1 MEKYKREGRHAHCST
16 ERKEGIMKNE
26 NKEIVKQY
34 IENILNT
41 GNAEDLST
49 FISPHYTEVFN
60 NKRYRLGIKGIQKK
74 IAGIREIY
82 PDLKL
87 SIDLQITEG
96 DWVVTSYIM
105 NGTQLGSGTGIR
117 PTGKTVEVHGVN
129 IDRVVDNKITEHG
142 SSTDLLDPLIEI
154 NQHSQHSIRWLKDNL
169 QNTFDEKNED
179 IKTMCETKAA

>member
-1 MEKYKREGRHAHCST
+1 MEKYKRERRHAHCST
-16 ERKEGIMKNE
+16 ERKERIMKNE

-34 IENILNT
+34 MENVLNT

-60 NKRYRLGIKGIQKK
+60 NRRYHLGIKGIRKK

-96 DWVVTSYIM
+96 DWVATSYIM
-105 NGTQLGSGTGIR
+105 NGTQLGSWMGIR
-117 PTGKTVEVHGVN
+117 PTGKTVEVRGVN

-154 NQHSQHSIRWLKDNL
+154 NQHSKHWTKDNW
-169 QNTFDEKNED
+169 QNKFVAKNED
-179 IKTMCETKAA
+179 VKTICETEAA

>member
-1 MEKYKREGRHAHCST
+1 
-16 ERKEGIMKNE
+16 MKNE

-41 GNAEDLST
+41 GNAEDLSK

-74 IAGIREIY
+74 IMGIRKIY

-87 SIDLQITEG
+87 SIDLQITKD

-105 NGTQLGSGTGIR
+105 NGTQLGSWIGIR
-117 PTGKTVEVHGVN
+117 PTGKTVEIRGVN
-129 IDRVVDNKITEHG
+129 MDRIVDSKITEHR
-142 SSTDLLDPLIEI
+142 SSTDLLDPLIEM
-154 NQHSQHSIRWLKDNL
+154 NQHSIHWIKDYL
-169 QNTFDEKNED
+169 QNKFVAENED
-179 IKTMCETKAA
+179 VKTMCETEAA